1 MADLPALS
9 AKTPTTANIVRHMER
24 THIPVIPSGMEWVFL
39 AVVIA
44 VLFFGVKKLLE
55 PARSFGRTKI
65 ESQRELDGLKR
76 SGS

>member
-1 MADLPALS
+1 
-9 AKTPTTANIVRHMER
+9 MER